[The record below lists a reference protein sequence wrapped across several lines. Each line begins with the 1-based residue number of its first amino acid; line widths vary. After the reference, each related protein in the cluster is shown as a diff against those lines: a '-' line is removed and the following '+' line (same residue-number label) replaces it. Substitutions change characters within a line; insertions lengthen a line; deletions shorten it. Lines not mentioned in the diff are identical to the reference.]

1 MNGSGNGRV
10 ETILVVED
18 AEPIRKMVCSMLSF
32 SGYNCLEAAD
42 GKEALRIV
50 KTSPNAVDLILTDI
64 LMPHMNGTDL
74 AREVSSLRPDLPVI
88 FMSGYSDDP
97 VVRTLEGSPALFLP
111 KPFTA
116 TALTDKIRTVLDR
129 RYAPRPD
136 GARTRSAQ

>member
-1 MNGSGNGRV
+1 MNGSDCARS

-42 GKEALRIV
+42 GREALGV
-50 KTSPNAVDLILTDI
+50 VLEDPESLDLIVTDI
-64 LMPHMNGTDL
+64 LMPEMGGAEL
-74 AREVSSLRPDLPVI
+74 ARKVAVVRPDLPIV

-97 VVRTLEGSPALFLP
+97 VVRTLERSPALFLP

-116 TALTDKIRTVLDR
+116 AALSEKVRAALDL
-129 RYAPRPD
+129 PWD
-136 GARTRSAQ
+136 GLPEARSSSAK